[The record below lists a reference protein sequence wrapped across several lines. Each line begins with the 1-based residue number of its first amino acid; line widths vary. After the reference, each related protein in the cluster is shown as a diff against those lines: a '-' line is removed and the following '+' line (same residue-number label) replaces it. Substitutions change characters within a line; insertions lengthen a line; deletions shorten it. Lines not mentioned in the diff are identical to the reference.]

1 MYNVNF
7 RENPN
12 QLFGVFT
19 TPENILRV
27 KEWMKESGFN
37 PEQVYTF
44 ESFLEVVKV
53 KSQEI
58 DSSLKNSIRYEVNL
72 PQDFPHTPT
81 VELRRDSEQ
90 IEPGNN

>member
-44 ESFLEVVKV
+44 ESFLGAAKI

-58 DSSLKNSIRYEVNL
+58 DSSLKNSIRYDVNL
-72 PQDFPHTPT
+72 PQDFPHTPA
-81 VELRRDSEQ
+81 VEPKER
-90 IEPGNN
+90 

>member
-1 MYNVNF
+1 M
-7 RENPN
+7 EECG
-12 QLFGVFT
+12 L
-19 TPENILRV
+19 
-27 KEWMKESGFN
+27 N

-44 ESFLEVVKV
+44 ESFLETVKV

-58 DSSLKNSIRYEVNL
+58 DSSLKNSIRYEVDL

-81 VELRRDSEQ
+81 VELSRDSEQ